1 MALSAK
7 LLRVQ
12 TQLFLSESC
21 YYPSLSLPG
30 LPRRQGSEALPWAE
44 ARGSRLH

>member
-21 YYPSLSLPG
+21 HYPSLSLPD
-30 LPRRQGSEALPWAE
+30 LPRRPDSEALPWAE
-44 ARGSRLH
+44 AHGSRLH